1 VKKVA
6 EIALGVIAAFGGFA
20 DIGELVF
27 NVQAGAQFRYQLL
40 WTVVIGVVGIVL
52 FAEMCGR
59 VAMVTKRPVFDAIRD
74 RFGVGVGGIALIGSL
89 AINLLT
95 VCAEVGGVALILQI
109 YFQAVPFRILLL
121 GAAAGLVILT
131 WVLPFPFIERLFGY
145 LGMFLI
151 VFIVAAVHVHP
162 NWGDVASGFVPHWQ
176 TGQNTVIYWYFAV
189 GVIAAAL
196 IPYEVYFYSS
206 GAVEE
211 GWKPEE
217 DLIVNKGNAFLGF
230 GLGGVISVAL
240 IVVSAVLFFPRQIEP
255 DFIGTTALAANVPL
269 GADGLLFAFLGMLFA
284 VGGAA
289 VESALSGAYCLCQ
302 FFGWEW
308 GKYRRPAGAP
318 RFTLAWVIFFL
329 LALIVILSGA
339 NPILI
344 TEYAV
349 ILSVVA
355 LPMTY
360 LPILLMARDR
370 NYMGEYANGKLADFM
385 GWLYLV
391 IISIVALAAVP
402 LLFASTHGAG

>member
-1 VKKVA
+1 VRKVF

-27 NVQAGAQFRYQLL
+27 NVQAGAVFQYQLL
-40 WTVVIGVVGIVL
+40 WTLLVGVVGIIV

-59 VAMVTKRPVFDAIRD
+59 VATVTKRPVFDAIRD
-74 RFGVGVGGIALIGSL
+74 RFGVGQGAIALIASL

-109 YFQAVPFRILLL
+109 YFQEVPFRLLAL
-121 GAAAGLVILT
+121 GAAGGLVVLT

-145 LGMFLI
+145 MGMFLV
-151 VFIVAAVHVHP
+151 VFIVAAFHVHP
-162 NWGDVASGFVPHWQ
+162 DWGEVAGGFVPHWQ
-176 TGQNTVIYWYFAV
+176 TGENTVIYWYLGV

-196 IPYEVYFYSS
+196 VPYEVYFFSS

-211 GWKPEE
+211 GWDPQE
-217 DLIVNKGNAFLGF
+217 DLVVNKANAIFGF
-230 GLGGVISVAL
+230 GLGGFLSVAL
-240 IVVSAVLFFPRQIEP
+240 IVVSGVLFFPRDIEP

-269 GADGLLFAFLGMLFA
+269 GKDGLLFAFLGMLFA

-289 VESALSGAYCLCQ
+289 VESAMSGAYSLSQ

-318 RFTLAWVIFFL
+318 RFTLAWVLFFVA
-329 LALIVILSGA
+329 ALVVVLSGA

-349 ILSVVA
+349 VLSVVA

-370 NYMGEYANGKLADFM
+370 NYMGDHANGRVSNALGWMYLA
-385 GWLYLV
+385 
-391 IISIVALAAVP
+391 IITVVSLAAVP